1 MSCLTHA
8 LPPHFSVSAFLD
20 FHGRDKNA
28 ISEQVEDNMLRKAV
42 TLDGRPCLL
51 VFDFNQPGLVRTT
64 AKTLSRAAL
73 SRQTRAMLGLDQ
85 SVDTFEQAVAG
96 QAAPLGQLV
105 HRQRGLRVPQSAT
118 PFEALSWA
126 IIGQQ
131 ISVSAATAIRRR
143 FIQLASPEE
152 ISGLRCYP
160 DAAAVSLLNTSAL
173 RSVGFSASKADTL
186 LAVSRCCCDHQLLP
200 DALRSDTDAQ
210 SLECAL
216 LDTRGLGP
224 WSVNYTLLRGYGY
237 LDGSLHGDVAVQKA
251 LQQLLGLDDR
261 PTAKTT
267 RDWLADCTP
276 WRALVA
282 AHLWQS
288 LLPQA

>member
-1 MSCLTHA
+1 MNSLSIA
-8 LPPHFSVSAFLD
+8 LPSHFSVAAFLD
-20 FHGRDKNA
+20 FHGRDQHA
-28 ISEQVEDNMLRKAV
+28 ISEKVEDRVLNKAI
-42 TLDGRPCLL
+42 TLDSQPCLL
-51 VFDFNQPGLVRTT
+51 TMDFNQLGQVCT
-64 AKTLSRAAL
+64 ASNTLTGPPL
-73 SRQTRAMLGLDQ
+73 SRQAQAMLGLNQ
-85 SVDTFEQAVAG
+85 PIETFEQAMAERT
-96 QAAPLGQLV
+96 PLSSLV
-105 HRQRGLRVPQSAT
+105 HKQRGLRVPQSAT

-152 ISGLRCYP
+152 IGGLCCYP
-160 DAAAVSLLNTSAL
+160 DAAAVSLLDASAL

-186 LAVSRCCCDHQLLP
+186 LAVSRRCCDHQLLP

-210 SLECAL
+210 DLERAL
-216 LDTRGLGP
+216 LAIRGLGP
-224 WSVNYTLLRGYGY
+224 WSVNYTLLRGYGF

-251 LQQLLGLDDR
+251 LERLLGWNER
-261 PTAKTT
+261 PTAKAT
-267 RDWLADCTP
+267 RDWLVDFTP

-288 LLPQA
+288 LLLQA